1 MAVAGSMP
9 ISCGFRS
16 RHDPLAVSVSQQL
29 PTRPFVIGTAG
40 HVDHGKSTLVRALTG
55 IDPDR
60 LAEEKARAMTIDLG
74 FAWLTLPNGQ
84 QVSLVD
90 VPGHERFIKNMLAG
104 IGGIDAA
111 LLVIAADEGPMPQTL
126 EHLAILNLLE
136 VAAGVVAL
144 TKSDTV
150 DHDWL
155 GYVAEEVREV
165 LSGSS
170 LQDAPII
177 PVSALTGAGLPEL
190 LQTLEG
196 VLASTSGHASLG
208 SPRLPIDR
216 VFTVPGF
223 GAVVTGT
230 LSGGPLRAGD
240 DLQLYPQ
247 DRLLRVRGLQSHQE
261 SVSEAQPGS
270 RVAVNLAG
278 ISAQEMM
285 RGQVLAP
292 TGLMTP
298 TLRIDARLHL
308 LASSPVAL
316 KQNAEVDLF
325 TGATEIPVRVTLLDR
340 EILEPGQTG
349 WVQFRLGAP
358 IAVLKRDRF
367 IVRRASPSET
377 IGGGEIIDPHPR
389 RHRRFHAETMS
400 ALETLASGTPQELV
414 LQALAAGPLEARE
427 LATTISGLDA
437 GQAHMAVDELL
448 SNEEILRLAASR
460 SQEDVLVSPAWW
472 SAWSVSLATTLG
484 TFHSANPLRPGMPR
498 EVVRRQLGITSP
510 RIFDTLVN
518 AGVNAE
524 LVVDDGATLRSP
536 GFRIAL
542 DPVRRRQADQW
553 LAAMHAAPRTPPSAA
568 DFGIDNETLA
578 ALAHNQEIVRASDA
592 VAYST
597 DDWATLV
604 GETLAYIDTNG
615 TITMAQFR
623 DHFGASRKYA
633 QAALEHM
640 DRLKLTRR
648 SGDDRVRATP
658 RTQT

>member
-1 MAVAGSMP
+1 VSHAPP
-9 ISCGFRS
+9 I
-16 RHDPLAVSVSQQL
+16 
-29 PTRPFVIGTAG
+29 RPFVIGTAG

-60 LAEEKARAMTIDLG
+60 LAEEKARSMTIDLG

-84 QVSLVD
+84 SVSLVD

-136 VAAGVVAL
+136 VATGVVAL
-144 TKSDTV
+144 TKSDAV
-150 DHDWL
+150 DADWM

-165 LSGSS
+165 LSGTK
-170 LQDAPII
+170 LQDAPIVPI
-177 PVSALTGAGLPEL
+177 SAVTGAGLPEL
-190 LQTLEG
+190 LQAVEG
-196 VLASTSGHASLG
+196 ALASIPSPTRLG
-208 SPRLPIDR
+208 APRLPIDR
-216 VFTVPGF
+216 VFTVSGF

-230 LSGGPLRAGD
+230 LSGGSLRVGD
-240 DLQLYPQ
+240 EVQLYPEN
-247 DRLLRVRGLQSHQE
+247 RVLRVRGLQSHKA

-270 RVAVNLAG
+270 RVAVNVAG
-278 ISAQEMM
+278 ISAQEIM

-292 TGLMTP
+292 PRLMTP
-298 TLRIDARLHL
+298 TQRVDARLHL
-308 LASSPVAL
+308 LASSPVTL

-325 TGATEIPVRVTLLDR
+325 TGASETSVRITLLDR
-340 EILEPGQTG
+340 DILEPGQTG

-389 RHRRFHAETMS
+389 RHRRFHAETIKS
-400 ALETLASGTPQELV
+400 LETLASGSPQELV

-427 LATTISGLDA
+427 LANAISGIDA
-437 GQAHMAVDELL
+437 AQAQSAVDSLL
-448 SNEEILRLAASR
+448 GNEEITRLATTR
-460 SQEDVLVSPAWW
+460 LQDDVLVNRTWW
-472 SAWSVSLATTLG
+472 SAWSASLATVLAR
-484 TFHSANPLRPGMPR
+484 FHAENPLRPGIPR
-498 EVVRRQLGITSP
+498 EVARRQLGIASS

-518 AGVNAE
+518 AGVSQD
-524 LVVDDGATLRSP
+524 LVVDDGATLRTP
-536 GFRIAL
+536 AFRIAL
-542 DPVRRRQADQW
+542 DPARRQMADRW
-553 LAAMHAAPRTPPSAA
+553 LAAMNATPRTPPSPV
-568 DFGIDNETLA
+568 DFGIDSETLA
-578 ALAHNQEIVRASDA
+578 ALAYNQEIVRASDT

-597 DDWATLV
+597 ESWAALV
-604 GETLAYIDTNG
+604 DETLAYIDMHG
-615 TITMAQFR
+615 TMTMAQFR

-658 RTQT
+658 RTPT

>member
-1 MAVAGSMP
+1 MP
-9 ISCGFRS
+9 NFCGLRFP
-16 RHDPLAVSVSQQL
+16 HDPLAVSVSQQS
-29 PTRPFVIGTAG
+29 PARPFVIGTAG

-74 FAWLTLPNGQ
+74 FAWLTLPNGR

-104 IGGIDAA
+104 VGGIDAA

-136 VAAGVVAL
+136 VATGVVAL
-144 TKSDTV
+144 TKRDTV
-150 DHDWL
+150 DHDWM

-165 LSGSS
+165 LSGST

-177 PVSALTGAGLPEL
+177 PVSAVTGDGLPEL

-196 VLASTSGHASLG
+196 VLGSIAGSASLG
-208 SPRLPIDR
+208 APRLPIDR

-240 DLQLYPQ
+240 DVQLYPQ
-247 DRLLRVRGLQSHQE
+247 DRVLRVRGLQSHQE
-261 SVSEAQPGS
+261 SVSVAQPGS

-278 ISAQEMM
+278 IPAHEMM
-285 RGQVLAP
+285 RGQVLAAP
-292 TGLMTP
+292 GLMNP
-298 TLRIDARLHL
+298 TQRIDARLHL

-316 KQNAEVDLF
+316 KQNAAVDLF
-325 TGATEIPVRVTLLDR
+325 TGATEMPVRVTLLDR
-340 EILEPGQTG
+340 DILEPGQTG

-389 RHRRFHAETMS
+389 RHRRFHTETMS
-400 ALETLASGTPQELV
+400 ALETLASGSPQELV
-414 LQALAAGPLEARE
+414 LQALAAGPVEARE
-427 LATTISGLDA
+427 LARAIPGLDPA
-437 GQAHMAVDELL
+437 QVQVAADALL
-448 SNEEILRLAASR
+448 SDGEILRLDGTRSKEEVFVSR
-460 SQEDVLVSPAWW
+460 SWW
-472 SAWSVSLATTLG
+472 SSWSISLATALG
-484 TFHSANPLRPGMPR
+484 AFHSENPLRPGMPR
-498 EVVRRQLGITSP
+498 EVARRQLGITSP
-510 RIFDTLVN
+510 RIFDTLVT

-524 LVVDDGATLRSP
+524 LVVDDGAMLRSP
-536 GFRIAL
+536 AFRIAL
-542 DPVRRRQADQW
+542 DPARRRQADQW
-553 LAAMHAAPRTPPSAA
+553 LAAMSATPRTPPSPA

-578 ALAHNQEIVRASDA
+578 ALAHNQEIIRASEA

-597 DDWATLV
+597 EAWTTLV
-604 GETLAYIDTNG
+604 GETLAYIDTHG

-648 SGDDRVRATP
+648 SGDDRIRATP
-658 RTQT
+658 RTPT

>member
-1 MAVAGSMP
+1 MN
-9 ISCGFRS
+9 
-16 RHDPLAVSVSQQL
+16 QQS

-74 FAWLTLPNGQ
+74 FAWLTLPSGRP
-84 QVSLVD
+84 VSLVD

-104 IGGIDAA
+104 VGGIDAA
-111 LLVIAADEGPMPQTL
+111 LLVVAADEGPMPQTL

-136 VAAGVVAL
+136 VSTGVVAL
-144 TKSDTV
+144 TKRDTV
-150 DHDWL
+150 DPDWM

-170 LQDAPII
+170 LRDAPIV
-177 PVSALTGAGLPEL
+177 PVSAISGEGLPEL
-190 LQTLEG
+190 LSTLDG
-196 VLASTSGHASLG
+196 ILTTMVDPGAPGA
-208 SPRLPIDR
+208 PRLPIDR
-216 VFTVPGF
+216 VFTVSGF

-230 LSGGPLRAGD
+230 LSGGSLRVGD
-240 DLQLYPQ
+240 DLQLYPE
-247 DRLLRVRGLQSHQE
+247 DRVLRVRGLQTHQE
-261 SVSEAQPGS
+261 SVSAAQPGS

-278 ISAQEMM
+278 ISAHEMT

-292 TGLMTP
+292 PRLMTP
-298 TLRIDARLHL
+298 SQRIDARLHL

-316 KQNAEVDLF
+316 KQNAAVDLF
-325 TGATEIPVRVTLLDR
+325 TGATEVSARVTLLDR
-340 EILEPGQTG
+340 DLLEPGQTG
-349 WVQFRLGAP
+349 WVQLRLAAP

-377 IGGGEIIDPHPR
+377 LGGGEVIDPHPT
-389 RHRRFHAETMS
+389 RHRRFHAEILTS
-400 ALETLASGTPQELV
+400 LETLASGSPRELV
-414 LQALAAGPLEARE
+414 MQALSSGPLEARTLGAAIPGLSAE
-427 LATTISGLDA
+427 TVQLAIA
-437 GQAHMAVDELL
+437 ELL
-448 SNEEILRLAASR
+448 GQENILLLDGARP
-460 SQEDVLVSPAWW
+460 QDQVLVSRAWW
-472 SAWSVSLATTLG
+472 SAWIRSIATTLG
-484 TFHSANPLRPGMPR
+484 RFHDDNPLRPGMPR
-498 EVVRRQLGITSP
+498 EVARRQLAVASP
-510 RIFDTLVN
+510 RVFDTLV
-518 AGVNAE
+518 AASVAYD

-536 GFRIAL
+536 AFRIAL
-542 DPVRRRQADQW
+542 DPGRRQRADRW
-553 LAAMHAAPRTPPSAA
+553 LAAMNAAPYTPPAA
-568 DFGIDNETLA
+568 AEFDIDADTLA

-597 DDWATLV
+597 EAWAALV
-604 GETLAYIDTNG
+604 NETLAYIDAHS

-658 RTQT
+658 RTPT

>member
-1 MAVAGSMP
+1 M
-9 ISCGFRS
+9 
-16 RHDPLAVSVSQQL
+16 SQL
-29 PTRPFVIGTAG
+29 SPARPFVIGTAG

-84 QVSLVD
+84 SVSLVD

-136 VAAGVVAL
+136 VSTGVVAL

-150 DHDWL
+150 DSDWM
-155 GYVAEEVREV
+155 GYVAEEVREI
-165 LSGSS
+165 LAGTT
-170 LQDAPII
+170 LQHAPIV
-177 PVSALTGAGLPEL
+177 PVSAVTGEGLSDFL
-190 LQTLEG
+190 ATLER
-196 VLASTSGHASLG
+196 VLASLASPAG
-208 SPRLPIDR
+208 FSSPRLPIDR
-216 VFTVPGF
+216 VFKVAGF
-223 GAVVTGT
+223 GAVVTGA
-230 LSGGPLRAGD
+230 LSGGPLQVGD

-247 DRLLRVRGLQSHQE
+247 DRVLRVRGLQSHQE
-261 SVSEAQPGS
+261 SVSVAQPGS

-278 ISAQEMM
+278 ISAQEMV
-285 RGQVLAP
+285 RGQVLSP
-292 TGLMTP
+292 PGVMTP
-298 TLRIDARLHL
+298 TQRIDARLHL
-308 LASSPVAL
+308 LASSPMPL

-325 TGATEIPVRVTLLDR
+325 TGATETPVRVTLLDR

-349 WVQFRLGAP
+349 WVQFRLHAP

-377 IGGGEIIDPHPR
+377 LGGGDIIDPHPK
-389 RHRRFHAETMS
+389 RHRRFHAETIK
-400 ALETLASGTPQELV
+400 ALETLASGSPGEL
-414 LQALAAGPLEARE
+414 LLHALSAGPLESR
-427 LATTISGLDA
+427 T
-437 GQAHMAVDELL
+437 
-448 SNEEILRLAASR
+448 LAAAIPGLGAVHTQLAVEQLLAQEEALLLDGVR
-460 SQEDVLVSPAWW
+460 SQDSVLVSRSWW
-472 SAWSVSLATTLG
+472 SAWSTALATTLS
-484 TFHSANPLRPGMPR
+484 TFHTDNPLRPGTPR
-498 EVVRRQLGITSP
+498 EVARRQLGVSSS
-510 RIFDTLVN
+510 RVFDTLVA
-518 AGVNAE
+518 AGVARQ

-536 GFRIAL
+536 EFQMTL
-542 DPVRRRQADQW
+542 DPARRNQADQW
-553 LAAMHAAPRTPPSAA
+553 LAAMHAMPSTPPSAA
-568 DFGIDNETLA
+568 DYEIDSETLA
-578 ALAHNQEIVRASDA
+578 ALAHNQEIIRASDT
-592 VAYST
+592 VAFGT
-597 DDWATLV
+597 AAWANLV
-604 GETLAYIDTNG
+604 SETLAYIDTHG

-658 RTQT
+658 RTPT